1 MKIVEI
7 DVNNLSLEANPDCSL
22 CLGYFDGVHVGHL
35 ELIQKAVENGN
46 AAVMTFDISPSFA
59 LKKNPSENF
68 LTSLYDKSNILKA
81 VGVKTLYVLRMSD
94 ELLTYSVQDFID
106 NILKVI
112 NPKKIFVGEDYRF
125 GRYAAGS
132 PIDLIEFFDTEVIPL
147 KQVDGNKVSSRV
159 IRDLVSEG
167 NVEEANK
174 LLSRPFSIVGMVVEG
189 KHNGEK
195 IGFPTANL
203 DLDYPY
209 VLPKIG
215 VYMGFV
221 KLMSSKYKALI
232 CVSTHPTIME
242 LNKPLIEVHLLSY
255 KGDLYGREIDV
266 QFVKYMRD
274 IIKFDSLDDL
284 KAQIQLDKE
293 EAKKTL
299 QLWTD

>member
-68 LTSLYDKSNILKA
+68 LTSLYDKSNILKG

-299 QLWTD
+299 QL